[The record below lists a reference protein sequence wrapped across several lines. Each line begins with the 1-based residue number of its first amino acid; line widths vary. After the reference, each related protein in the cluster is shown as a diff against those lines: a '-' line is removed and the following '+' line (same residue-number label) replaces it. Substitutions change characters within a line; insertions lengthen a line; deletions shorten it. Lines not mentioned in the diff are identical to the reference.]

1 MCPFLIFSKENNR
14 QKVSKCGFGKHTE
27 PLHFTREK
35 PSNQSEMA
43 FVTATVKSEAV
54 GLLDPS

>member
-27 PLHFTREK
+27 PLHFTRGK
-35 PSNQSEMA
+35 NLLINLA